1 MKVLIANIFSL
12 YMFVLLL
19 NNLAMKTI
27 KSALLGSKSIIDKN
41 PDALLFQLKEIL
53 KAHRELII
61 NRLINDLPTYLD
73 YRFSLRPDK
82 QLLATVKDKLLD
94 LKKSNVDL
102 KEYDG
107 IVQMVLTR
115 PTIHLTNEP
124 FYHEIDEYL
133 APYCITSQLKF
144 G

>member
-1 MKVLIANIFSL
+1 M
-12 YMFVLLL
+12 LL
-19 NNLAMKTI
+19 NLAMKTI

-53 KAHRELII
+53 NAHRELII
-61 NRLINDLPTYLD
+61 NRLINLHTYLD

-107 IVQMVLTR
+107 IVQMA
-115 PTIHLTNEP
+115 
-124 FYHEIDEYL
+124 EI
-133 APYCITSQLKF
+133 TV
-144 G
+144 